1 MTHKLS
7 LIGAL
12 LAVLTALPGGAADA
26 ATNVG
31 VTSAVNPRATGTPL
45 GGAARTLVLG
55 KKIFYN
61 ERIKT
66 SAGGMVQLLLLDG
79 SAFTIGPGS
88 ELRIDKFVYD
98 PDKKTGKMVAN
109 FVKGAFRFVGG
120 RLSKNRGG
128 VTIRTSIATLG
139 VRGGVVS
146 GRVDQGGRE
155 GNFNFLFG
163 DQMEVGTNCSTAAIS
178 SCRRV
183 KRVFQN
189 GNTVHVNPAG
199 QLDLRRT
206 SRQDIAAVQKAL
218 AGKKGKSGGARRT
231 PTSRTVAASGI
242 GEENSGN
249 SPQKTAPPPK
259 SAVKTTSIVEVE
271 TVVVRPDA
279 AAADESRAKIITVE
293 TVVVKARLIEAA
305 PSYTINTA
313 PPRVIQDGWK
323 TGLLGGSPSYD
334 YTDEG
339 KIENGRLSENSTP
352 AGGSVPWRTGHFNF
366 TDGRNFDGSAFSGRG
381 YVSPDEKFFFYEMDG
396 VTGPSNDGSD
406 AFFILGGK
414 APTSTAA
421 SGNSRIY
428 NIHPDMLQGAAIPF
442 GFNANIGPGGPALVS
457 AFYLKEQA
465 SGNIGVYQDASSS
478 RSVTLQAS
486 LLIDGTGKGQH
497 SYVMVHAGTVFDTGD
512 GNGPRISTALRGSL
526 RSGGP
531 EMIAAFAG
539 RVDTLQGPGKNFFF
553 GDNMENFVIGNDPRH
568 KGSFHISYADPLTP
582 STTVTDYGTTHLATL
597 SSTTSAASLPA
608 QTSRLMNG
616 FAAGFME
623 RGSPSPAISKV
634 MTSGNVLDTEILF
647 NASSNRLRANLNLK
661 DYFDPAID
669 RYVLAFGSDP
679 SRIGSGHSA
688 FQDDDTYAAIHN
700 REGTS
705 IRFSNGTTANFPAAP
720 VGSENPNTYFLGSEL
735 VPVTSFAANVNFC
748 NCKFL
753 EWGYWGG
760 RLKYEDPSNP
770 GYARK
775 DYAHLNTWAAGVI
788 TAAADWPTS
797 GSATYQ
803 GHVIGN
809 VMNALP
815 GAEGRY
821 LAAGNFNMSWNFASR
836 TGNAAI
842 SGFDG
847 RNMSAPFL
855 FQSTGPTSQT
865 FEGALGDG
873 ETAFGKII
881 GAFAAGPDSPVQGA
895 IGQFEYTETGYMAV
909 GNIISKKIN

>member
-1 MTHKLS
+1 MTFRHS
-7 LIGAL
+7 SIGAL
-12 LAVLTALPGGAADA
+12 LGILAILPGGAADA

-31 VTSAVNPRATGTPL
+31 VTSAVNPRATGTQL
-45 GGAARTLVLG
+45 GGAPRTLVLG
-55 KKIFYN
+55 KKVFYN

-98 PDKKTGKMVAN
+98 PNRKTGKMVAN

-120 RLSKNRGG
+120 SLSKNRGG

-146 GRVDQGGRE
+146 GRVDQSGHQ

-163 DQMEVGTNCSTAAIS
+163 DQMAVGTNCSGIAIS
-178 SCRRV
+178 SCRRI

-199 QLDLRRT
+199 HLDLRRT

-218 AGKKGKSGGARRT
+218 AGKKGKSGGARRK
-231 PTSRTVAASGI
+231 PTSGTVARSGI
-242 GEENSGN
+242 GRENSGN
-249 SPQKTAPPPK
+249 SPQNTAPPPK
-259 SAVKTTSIVEVE
+259 SAVKTTSVVEVE

-293 TVVVKARLIEAA
+293 TVAVKARLIEAA

-313 PPRVIQDGWK
+313 PPLVIQDGWR
-323 TGLLGGSPSYD
+323 TGLLGGSPAYD

-339 KIENGRLSENSTP
+339 KIENGRLSENTASP
-352 AGGSVPWRTGHFNF
+352 GGSVPWRTGHFSF

-381 YVSPDEKFFFYEMDG
+381 YVSSDEKFFFYEMDG
-396 VTGPSNDGSD
+396 AAGPSNDGSD

-414 APTSTAA
+414 APVRTAA
-421 SGNSRIY
+421 SGNTRIY
-428 NIHPDMLQGAAIPF
+428 NIHPDMLQGTAIPF
-442 GFNANIGPGGPALVS
+442 GFNANIGSGAPAMIS
-457 AFYLKEQA
+457 AFYLKEQT
-465 SGNIGVYQDASSS
+465 SGNIGIYQDAASS

-486 LLIDGTGKGQH
+486 LLIDGTGRGQH

-512 GNGPRISTALRGSL
+512 GNGPRISTALRGSF
-526 RSGGP
+526 RSDGP

-539 RVDTLQGPGKNFFF
+539 RVDTLQGPEKNFFF

-568 KGSFHISYADPLTP
+568 EGSFHISYANPLTP
-582 STTVTDYGTTHLATL
+582 SITVRDYGTTHLATL

-608 QTSRLMNG
+608 QSSRLMNG

-623 RGSPSPAISKV
+623 RGSPFPAISKV
-634 MTSGNVLDTEILF
+634 MSSGVLDTEILF
-647 NASSNRLRANLNLK
+647 NASSNRLRANLNLN
-661 DYFDPAID
+661 DYSDPAID
-669 RYVLAFGSDP
+669 LYVLAFGSDP
-679 SRIGSGHSA
+679 SRTGSGHSA
-688 FQDDDTYAAIHN
+688 FLDDNTYAAIHN

-705 IRFSNGTTANFPAAP
+705 IRFSNGTSANFPAAP

-735 VPVTSFAANVNFC
+735 VPVTNFAANVNFC

-760 RLKYEDPSNP
+760 RLKYEDPANP
-770 GYARK
+770 GSARK

-788 TAAADWPTS
+788 TAAANWPAS

-815 GAEGRY
+815 GAGGRY

-842 SGFDG
+842 SNFDG
-847 RNMSAPFL
+847 RNMSAPSL
-855 FQSTGPTSQT
+855 FQSTGSTSQT
-865 FEGALGDG
+865 FEGLLGNG

-895 IGQFEYTETGYMAV
+895 IGQFEYSETGYTAV
-909 GNIISKKIN
+909 GNIISEKTN